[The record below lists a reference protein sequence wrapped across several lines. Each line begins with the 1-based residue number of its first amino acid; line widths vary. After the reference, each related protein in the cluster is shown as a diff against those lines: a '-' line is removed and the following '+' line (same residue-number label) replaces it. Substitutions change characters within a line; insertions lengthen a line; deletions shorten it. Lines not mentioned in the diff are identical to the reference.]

1 MRLTRIVWRAH
12 HPRWSFAPT
21 SGEGAA
27 CYGGQ
32 FDQIGVP
39 ALYTSLRLE
48 TAWLEAQQGLPFKA
62 QPMTLC
68 DYGVDCEDIADLTNS
83 ATRATL
89 GIDLSD
95 LGCAW
100 EDLADQG
107 TNPPSSGSRRP
118 PDRHRA
124 RRHPGAEFRC
134 RRHRSRCQRRVL
146 AVVDR
151 SPASGRSH
159 RRHRPAAAERSL
171 LAVTPVDRPRRG
183 IRDGHETRPTGKN
196 LNVDCLTGFFARESL
211 YSSHYLGPRDMNGK
225 THEFAL
231 QIIPI

>member
-27 CYGGQ
+27 CYGGR
-32 FDQIGVP
+32 FNRIGVP

-68 DYGVDCEDIADLTNS
+68 DYGVDCEDIADLTDS

-89 GIDLSD
+89 GIDLPD

-100 EDLADQG
+100 EDLADRG
-107 TNPPSSGSRRP
+107 TNPPSWEAADRLIAAGHAGILVPSFAAGATVLDVNVVFWQWSTDP
-118 PDRHRA
+118 PHQVEVID
-124 RRHPGAEFRC
+124 
-134 RRHRSRCQRRVL
+134 
-146 AVVDR
+146 DT
-151 SPASGRSH
+151 GR
-159 RRHRPAAAERSL
+159 L
-171 LAVTPVDRPRRG
+171 PRNDLSWR
-183 IRDGHETRPTGKN
+183 
-196 LNVDCLTGFFARESL
+196 
-211 YSSHYLGPRDMNGK
+211 
-225 THEFAL
+225 
-231 QIIPI
+231 